1 MKKKIFSLFLL
12 FLFAPVLLTS
22 CKSENE
28 ITVAE
33 VTHSIFYAPF
43 YVAQNKG
50 FFEDEGLSKN
60 NYNSWCR

>member
-33 VTHSIFYAPF
+33 VTHSIFYGSILCRSK
-43 YVAQNKG
+43 QR
-50 FFEDEGLSKN
+50 FF
-60 NYNSWCR
+60 

>member
-33 VTHSIFYAPF
+33 VTHSI
-43 YVAQNKG
+43 
-50 FFEDEGLSKN
+50 LCSILCRSKQ
-60 NYNSWCR
+60 RIF